1 MTITD
6 FNDPLLLTLLTFYLL
21 INLLS
26 FSLMVFDKGRSQREG
41 QRRISEK
48 DLFFWAISLGAL
60 GVLAGMRF
68 SRHKTRKW
76 QFSLGIPLALVQ
88 NWALLWLAIGWLKLF
103 N

>member
-1 MTITD
+1 MPNLT
-6 FNDPLLLTLLTFYLL
+6 FNPLLLAILVAYLL

-26 FSLMVFDKGRSQREG
+26 FSLMVFDKHRSQKDG

-48 DLFFWAISLGAL
+48 DLFFWAINLGAL
-60 GVLAGMRF
+60 GVLIGMQF

-76 QFSLGIPLALVQ
+76 QFSLGIPLALIQ
-88 NWALLWLAIGWLKLF
+88 NWALIWLVLYWLRLF